1 MQALTSAST
10 QDPDQACRDAA
21 HASLASLPLTAD
33 VIIPLLT
40 ISIRDETD
48 SKITPRRK
56 RRAGDAET
64 ITPTGVV
71 AAGRA
76 AGFPSLIS
84 TLEVLQWKDDV
95 EDDVKMIPQLQNT
108 LNEVLQA
115 LAAHTV
121 ATSSGDGETGDVVV
135 EENEEERSATHAAQA
150 YTLQL
155 ALALLHSL
163 ARRHVHSVPPAEQV
177 AATAVAATPAGKG
190 KSTAAAAAAK
200 KSSTAVGHPFD
211 ISVAVKCAQAAPDAA
226 VRSAALGLVGTLA
239 AAMPQAAL
247 DHVLAVVSVV
257 GDASSELLDA
267 HSSAVAAQTL
277 GAVASAW
284 VSSGGDEKQLVNA
297 VVGAAAGA
305 PAPRRLPLLHALVA
319 ALPGVS
325 GMCMVVLGLLQWQLA
340 VVEGE
345 GTETEEHSGLSLAKA
360 LLQQVRKDFLIFF

>member
-40 ISIRDETD
+40 ISIPDETD

-56 RRAGDAET
+56 RRAGDAEIT
-64 ITPTGVV
+64 TPTGVV

-76 AGFPSLIS
+76 AGFPTLIS

-135 EENEEERSATHAAQA
+135 EEDEEELSATHAAQA

-155 ALALLHSL
+155 SLALLHSL
-163 ARRHVHSVPPAEQV
+163 ARRQVHSVPPAEQV

-190 KSTAAAAAAK
+190 KSAAAAK

-305 PAPRRLPLLHALVA
+305 PAPRRLPLLHALVT

-360 LLQQVRKDFLIFF
+360 LLQQASKDILIFF